1 MSGGRLLQVFRS
13 SRREGHYLFVDLA
26 EGLERVPEA
35 LLLQFGRPEPALRL
49 NLIRERRLAAA
60 DAGAVLDA
68 IAEKGFYLQL
78 PPQAVGPTEPP
89 PVGEGVYAPQVR
101 RPQATGPTEPLPN
114 QGDRPGSG
122 TDDPEKPGGDREA

>member
-1 MSGGRLLQVFRS
+1 MSGARLVQVFRS

-35 LLLQFGRPEPALRL
+35 LLLGFGRPEPALRL
-49 NLIRERRLAAA
+49 NLSPGRRLAVA

-78 PPQAVGPTEPP
+78 PSAETDAAGRRSRVRT
-89 PVGEGVYAPQVR
+89 GVPA
-101 RPQATGPTEPLPN
+101 E
-114 QGDRPGSG
+114 
-122 TDDPEKPGGDREA
+122 PGGDDER